1 MARVAGRNVA
11 ISWIVGVLCAGVVG
25 ALIWFSFPL
34 MPAVAS
40 IVGDALRSAFS

>member
-11 ISWIVGVLCAGVVG
+11 ISWIAGVLCTGVVG
-25 ALIWFSFPL
+25 ALIWFAIPI

-40 IVGDALRSAFS
+40 LVGDTLRSTLP